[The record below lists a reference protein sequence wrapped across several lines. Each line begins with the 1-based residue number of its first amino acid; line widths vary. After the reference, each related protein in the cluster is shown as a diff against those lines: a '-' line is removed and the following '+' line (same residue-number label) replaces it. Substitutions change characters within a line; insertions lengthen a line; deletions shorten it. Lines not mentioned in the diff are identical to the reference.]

1 MRWALAL
8 LAVLIALGVGFAAG
22 VVVTAEDDARDARG
36 RVLKA
41 GPVDVLDLRVGDCVN
56 GLEAG
61 GESVAVR
68 AVPCRSRHEGEVQA
82 RVQLPDG
89 PWPGRKRAIALA
101 ERRCSENFFFAPSER
116 SWRQD
121 DRVVTCIARLSAGAQ
136 PDR

>member
-1 MRWALAL
+1 MRWALAI
-8 LAVLIALGVGFAAG
+8 LAVAVALGAGFAAG
-22 VVVTAEDDARDARG
+22 VLVSAEDEVRDSRG

-61 GESVAVR
+61 GESVAVQG
-68 AVPCRSRHEGEVQA
+68 VPCRSRHEGEVRA
-82 RVQLPDG
+82 RVQLPEG

-101 ERRCSENFFFAPSER
+101 ERRCSESFFFAPSER

-121 DRVVTCIARLSAGAQ
+121 DRVVTCIAR
-136 PDR
+136 